1 MADKVDNLNGTST
14 FPTSP
19 SAFDDDERVSY
30 SRADEKYILETREG
44 GEYEWD
50 SSLRRWIPAVGD
62 ALRLFAISILAIM
75 RQLPL
80 PFETANDI

>member
-1 MADKVDNLNGTST
+1 MADRTDALNGTSA

-30 SRADEKYILETREG
+30 SRADEKYILETAEG

-50 SSLRRWIPAVGD
+50 SSLRRWIPVVGD
-62 ALRLFAISILAIM
+62 ALLLFILSTFAITK
-75 RQLPL
+75 QLPS